1 MISLKVSIDTYKLS
15 YFCQGPDYNRCKHSR
30 LSDRRSNTPDRVF
43 NNNSSNYSSNASL
56 RSSSSRR
63 SIITTVEC
71 IPADSNAIEAFD
83 IEEEI
88 TEKEKFFGEF
98 DNKYSTRPPSTAE
111 NNEVTSDHSMSN
123 LSSNMS
129 DMGSNNNLNESIDH
143 VKESSPMPKSVK
155 SILKLSCHDESDA
168 NFVTVREE

>member
-1 MISLKVSIDTYKLS
+1 ML
-15 YFCQGPDYNRCKHSR
+15 
-30 LSDRRSNTPDRVF
+30 
-43 NNNSSNYSSNASL
+43 NNNNSSSNYSSNASL

-88 TEKEKFFGEF
+88 AEKEKFFGEF
-98 DNKYSTRPPSTAE
+98 DNKYSTAGSNHTTGPPSTAE
-111 NNEVTSDHSMSN
+111 NNEVTSDLSMSN

-129 DMGSNNNLNESIDH
+129 DMGSNNNLNESMDH
-143 VKESSPMPKSVK
+143 VKESSPMPVKSVK

-168 NFVTVREE
+168 NFVTVRQE